1 MDSKKEAK
9 SPTSHRFP
17 RRSWRLAAAA
27 LIGAALL
34 AIGGSAVAAPFS
46 DPGPLHP
53 ISRWIN
59 LCANQSANSAHV
71 QALEMAGYEL
81 TPAIKLNLDAD
92 GS

>member
-1 MDSKKEAK
+1 MNSKKAANK
-9 SPTSHRFP
+9 ATSHRFLSRP
-17 RRSWRLAAAA
+17 WRLFAAT
-27 LIGAALL
+27 LIAGTLL
-34 AIGGSAVAAPFS
+34 AIGGSAVAAPYT

-71 QALEMAGYEL
+71 KALEMDGYEL

-92 GS
+92 